1 MKKLLLLLAVA
12 MTTAFTVQAQ
22 KIAFV
27 DMNTILERIPEYKAA
42 QKELDA
48 TAERWKQEIS
58 IEYGK
63 IETMYRKYQA
73 QEVLMSETTRQQRE
87 QEIVDKEG
95 AVREMQKSK
104 FGPEGDLFKKRQ
116 ELVKPIQDRVY
127 AVIQKFAGD
136 RGFDFIFDKGSMPGM
151 LFGAPGKDKTEEI
164 IDKLKL

>member
-1 MKKLLLLLAVA
+1 MKKLLLILAVA
-12 MTTAFTVQAQ
+12 MTTAFTVEAQ

-48 TAERWKQEIS
+48 
-58 IEYGK
+58 
-63 IETMYRKYQA
+63 MYRKYQA

-104 FGPEGDLFKKRQ
+104 FGPEGELFKKRQ
-116 ELVKPIQDRVY
+116 ELVKPVQDRVY

-136 RGFDFIFDKGSMPGM
+136 RGYDFIFDKGSMPGM
-151 LFGAPGKDKTEEI
+151 LFGAPGKDKTEEV

>member
-1 MKKLLLLLAVA
+1 MKKLLLILAVA
-12 MTTAFTVQAQ
+12 MTTALTVQAQ
-22 KIAFV
+22 IAYV
-27 DMNTILERIPEYKAA
+27 DMNKILERIPEYTAA

-48 TAERWKQEIS
+48 TAERWKQEIA

-95 AVREMQKSK
+95 AVREMQKEK
-104 FGPEGDLFKKRQ
+104 FGPQGELFKKRQ

-127 AVIQKFAGD
+127 AVIQKFASD

-151 LFGAPGKDKTEEI
+151 LFGAPGKDKTE
-164 IDKLKL
+164 DVLNKMKL